1 MHAELLVVGGGPAAL
16 AAATSYR
23 DHGGDGAVVLV
34 SDDTAPPYFRP
45 PLSKDYLRGES
56 EAGDTELTPATTYTD
71 RGITLLLRQMVTT
84 LSGEERAAQ
93 LSSGD
98 RITFKAC
105 VLATG
110 SAPKPLPVPGAD
122 APAVAML
129 RSLDSAKELRS
140 AALVARTAVVV
151 GSGFIGCEAAASLA
165 RRGLDVTVVST
176 EELPQENRLGAD
188 AGRRIAGWL
197 ADDGVRLVGGA
208 EVEAI
213 EPLGDPEERPRR
225 VRVAGHEPLEADLV
239 LVAGGIDPRVTLA
252 RATGA
257 KVEQDRVVV
266 DEHMRTSLPGLYAA
280 GDVAYARNA
289 TAGRHLVVEH
299 WGEAEAMGT
308 VAGGVAAG
316 ADLRWDGVPG
326 FWTEIGGRT
335 LKYAAW
341 GDGYETAHLVDHGGG
356 AFTVWY
362 ADEQGRA
369 VGVATHEAD
378 EDYER
383 GQELVAG
390 GKSVPDVATLTEK

>member
-23 DHGGDGAVVLV
+23 DHGGEGAVVLV

-84 LSGEERAAQ
+84 LSGQERAAQ
-93 LSSGD
+93 LSGGA
-98 RITFKAC
+98 RITYKAC

-129 RSLDSAKELRS
+129 RSLDSATELRS
-140 AALVARTAVVV
+140 AALTARSAVVV

-165 RRGLDVTVVST
+165 RRGLDVTVVSI
-176 EELPQENRLGAD
+176 EELPQEKRLGAD
-188 AGRRIAGWL
+188 VGRRIAGWL
-197 ADDGVRLVGGA
+197 AEDGVTLVGGA
-208 EVEAI
+208 QVEAI
-213 EPLGDPEERPRR
+213 EPLGDPDERPRR
-225 VRVAGHEPLEADLV
+225 VRVSGHAPLEADLV
-239 LVAGGIDPRVTLA
+239 LVAGGIDPNVTLA

-257 KVEQDRVVV
+257 RVEQDRVVV

-299 WGEAEAMGT
+299 WGEAQAMGT
-308 VAGGVAAG
+308 IAGGVAAG
-316 ADLRWDGVPG
+316 ADLRWDAVPG
-326 FWTEIGGRT
+326 FWTEIGDRT

-341 GDGYETAHLVDHGGG
+341 GDGYDHDRLVDHGGG

-369 VGVATHEAD
+369 VGVATHGAD

-383 GQELVAG
+383 GERLVAG
-390 GKSVPDVATLTEK
+390 GRPVPDVAALTPE

>member
-1 MHAELLVVGGGPAAL
+1 MHVELLVVGGGPAAL

-23 DHGGDGAVVLV
+23 DHGGRGAVVLV
-34 SDDTAPPYFRP
+34 SDDSAPPYFRP
-45 PLSKDYLRGES
+45 PLSKGYLRGES
-56 EAGDTELTPATTYTD
+56 EAGDTELTPATTYTN
-71 RGITLLLRQMVTT
+71 RGITLLLRQGVTT
-84 LSGEERAAQ
+84 LSAGDRAAQ
-93 LSSGD
+93 LSGGA

-129 RSLDSAKELRS
+129 RSLASAEQLR
-140 AALVARTAVVV
+140 AAARTARSAVVV

-165 RRGLDVTVVST
+165 RRGLDVTVVSA
-176 EELPQENRLGAD
+176 EDLPQEKRLGAD

-197 ADDGVRLVGGA
+197 AEDGVTLIGGVQ
-208 EVEAI
+208 VEAI
-213 EPLGDPEERPRR
+213 EPLGDPDQRPRR
-225 VRVAGHEPLEADLV
+225 VRVSGRDPLEADLV
-239 LVAGGIDPRVTLA
+239 LVAGGIDPNVTLA
-252 RATGA
+252 RAAGLR
-257 KVEQDRVVV
+257 VEQDRVVV
-266 DEHMRTSLPGLYAA
+266 DEHMRASVPGLYAA

-316 ADLRWDGVPG
+316 ADLRWDAVPG
-326 FWTEIGGRT
+326 FWTEIGDRT

-341 GDGYETAHLVDHGGG
+341 GDGYDRARLVDHGGG

-383 GQELVAG
+383 GSELVAA
-390 GKSVPDVATLTEK
+390 GKPIPDVATVTEE

>member
-23 DHGGDGAVVLV
+23 DHGGDGAVVVV

-84 LSGEERAAQ
+84 LSAQERAAQ
-93 LSSGD
+93 LSGGD

-129 RSLDSAKELRS
+129 RTLDSAKALRS
-140 AALVARTAVVV
+140 AALTARSAVVV

-165 RRGLDVTVVST
+165 RRGLEVTVVST
-176 EELPQENRLGAD
+176 EELPQEKRLGPD

-197 ADDGVRLVGGA
+197 AEDGVTLVGGA
-208 EVEAI
+208 QVEAI

-225 VRVAGHEPLEADLV
+225 VRVSERDPLEADLV
-239 LVAGGIDPRVTLA
+239 LVAGGIDPHVTLA
-252 RATGA
+252 RAAGLA
-257 KVEQDRVVV
+257 VEQGRVAV
-266 DEHMRTSLPGLYAA
+266 DEHMRASLPGLYAA

-316 ADLRWDGVPG
+316 ADLRWDAVPG

-341 GDGYETAHLVDHGGG
+341 GDGYDRARLVDHGSG

-362 ADEQGRA
+362 ADDRGRA

-383 GQELVAG
+383 GSELVAAAEP
-390 GKSVPDVATLTEK
+390 VPDVAALTPE

>member
-1 MHAELLVVGGGPAAL
+1 
-16 AAATSYR
+16 
-23 DHGGDGAVVLV
+23 VLV

-84 LSGEERAAQ
+84 LSAQERAAQ

-129 RSLDSAKELRS
+129 RSLDSAKALRS
-140 AALVARTAVVV
+140 AALDARSAVVV
-151 GSGFIGCEAAASLA
+151 GSGFIGCEAAASLS

-176 EELPQENRLGAD
+176 EELPQEKRLGAD

-197 ADDGVRLVGGA
+197 ADDGVTLVGGA
-208 EVEAI
+208 QVEAI

-225 VRVAGHEPLEADLV
+225 VRVSGRDPLEADLV
-239 LVAGGIDPRVTLA
+239 LVAGGIDPHVTLA

-257 KVEQDRVVV
+257 QIEQGRVSV
-266 DEHMRTSLPGLYAA
+266 DEHMRASLPGLYAA

-316 ADLRWDGVPG
+316 ADLRWDAVPG

-341 GDGYETAHLVDHGGG
+341 GDGYDHARLVDHGGG

-383 GQELVAG
+383 GGELVAAG
-390 GKSVPDVATLTEK
+390 RPVPDVAALAPE

>member
-16 AAATSYR
+16 AAATGYR

-34 SDDTAPPYFRP
+34 SDDTAAPYFRP

-56 EAGDTELTPATTYTD
+56 EAGDTELTPATTYTA
-71 RGITLLLRQMVTT
+71 RGITLLLRQRVTT
-84 LSGEERAAQ
+84 LSADERAAQ

-98 RITFKAC
+98 RLTFKAC

-129 RSLDSAKELRS
+129 RSLDSARELRS
-140 AALVARTAVVV
+140 AALTAHSAVVV

-165 RRGLDVTVVST
+165 RRGLEVTVVST
-176 EELPQENRLGAD
+176 EELPQEKRLGAA

-197 ADDGVRLVGGA
+197 ADDGVTLVGGA
-208 EVEAI
+208 QVEAI
-213 EPLGDPEERPRR
+213 EPLGDPDERPRR
-225 VRVAGHEPLEADLV
+225 VRVSGREPLEADLV
-239 LVAGGIDPRVTLA
+239 LVAGGIDPHVGLA
-252 RATGA
+252 RDAGLQ
-257 KVEQDRVVV
+257 VEGDRVVV
-266 DEHMRTSLPGLYAA
+266 DEHMRASVPGLYAA

-316 ADLRWDGVPG
+316 ADLRWDAVPG

-341 GDGYETAHLVDHGGG
+341 GDGYDRDRLVDHGGG

-362 ADEQGRA
+362 ADEHGRA

-378 EDYER
+378 EDYEC
-383 GQELVAG
+383 GSELVAA
-390 GKSVPDVATLTEK
+390 GKPVPNVAAIT

>member
-23 DHGGDGAVVLV
+23 DHGGEGAVVLV

-84 LSGEERAAQ
+84 LSGQERAAQ
-93 LSSGD
+93 LSGGA
-98 RITFKAC
+98 RITYKAC

-129 RSLDSAKELRS
+129 RSLDSAAELRS
-140 AALVARTAVVV
+140 AALTARSAVVV

-165 RRGLDVTVVST
+165 RRGLDVTVVSI
-176 EELPQENRLGAD
+176 EELPQEKRLGAD
-188 AGRRIAGWL
+188 VGRRIAGWL
-197 ADDGVRLVGGA
+197 AEDGVTLVGGA
-208 EVEAI
+208 QVEAI
-213 EPLGDPEERPRR
+213 EPLGDPDERPRR
-225 VRVAGHEPLEADLV
+225 VRVSGHAPLEADLV
-239 LVAGGIDPRVTLA
+239 LVAGGIDPNVTLA

-257 KVEQDRVVV
+257 RVEQDRVVV

-299 WGEAEAMGT
+299 WGEAQAMGT
-308 VAGGVAAG
+308 IAGGVAAG
-316 ADLRWDGVPG
+316 ADLRWDAVPG
-326 FWTEIGGRT
+326 FWTEIGDRT

-341 GDGYETAHLVDHGGG
+341 GDGYDHDRLVDHGGG

-369 VGVATHEAD
+369 VGVATHGAD

-383 GQELVAG
+383 GERLVAG
-390 GKSVPDVATLTEK
+390 GRPVPDVAALTPE